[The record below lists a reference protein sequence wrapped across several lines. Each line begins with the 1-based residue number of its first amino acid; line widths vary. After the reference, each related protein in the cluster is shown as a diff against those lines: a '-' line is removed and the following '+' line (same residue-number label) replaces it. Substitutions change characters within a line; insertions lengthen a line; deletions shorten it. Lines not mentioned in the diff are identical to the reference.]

1 LSQPLATSL
10 ASIGRADDVSP
21 DARFVP
27 LAECWVCGGSE
38 LRPVHRA
45 IFELSEYRR
54 QDPEL
59 AEYTGATVGI
69 VRCAACGFGQPA
81 ALPALQG
88 YFDRM
93 YDQRWSAEWMER
105 EFTLGYKDLIFR
117 TVLSGLAKRVDGT
130 ERTLLDLGA
139 HVGRLMHVARALGW
153 TAEGV
158 ELNPATSAYAAKATG
173 LPVHRADA
181 ARLSAQGRRYGAVT
195 MIDVLEHI
203 PDPVRM
209 LDTARDLVRPGG
221 WIAVKVPH
229 GANQLRKEELRARL
243 RPGYR
248 ATVADNLVHVNH
260 FTPGSL
266 ALALAR
272 AGFADVAVEVAA
284 PETLPADAPVAK
296 RWIGNAL
303 RLATW
308 RLARAVP
315 GGARTPLALHLQAY
329 ARNPA

>member
-1 LSQPLATSL
+1 LPQPPVPAPPT
-10 ASIGRADDVSP
+10 
-21 DARFVP
+21 DAAPAHAGFV
-27 LAECWVCGGSE
+27 AVDACWVCGGGD

-59 AEYTGATVGI
+59 AAYTGASVEI
-69 VRCAACGFGQPA
+69 VRCGACGFAQPE
-81 ALPALQG
+81 ALPALEG

-93 YDQRWSAEWMER
+93 YDQRWSAEWVER

-117 TVLSGLAKRVDGT
+117 TALRDLARRVPSAD
-130 ERTLLDLGA
+130 RTLLDLGA
-139 HVGRLMHVARALGW
+139 HVGRLIHLARAEGW
-153 TAEGV
+153 RAEGV
-158 ELNPATSAYAAKATG
+158 ELNPATSTYAAKATG

-181 ARLSAQGRRYGAVT
+181 AKLASDGRRYDAVT
-195 MIDVLEHI
+195 LIDVLEHI
-203 PDPVRM
+203 PHPVAM
-209 LDTARDLVRPGG
+209 LRTARTLLGPGG

-266 ALALAR
+266 TLALTR
-272 AGFADVAVEVAA
+272 AGFAHVSVGVAT
-284 PETLPADAPVAK
+284 PETLPPDVPAAR
-296 RWIGNAL
+296 RWAGNAL
-303 RLATW
+303 RLAAYG
-308 RLARAVP
+308 LARAAP
-315 GGARTPLALHLQAY
+315 GGVRTPLALHLVAY